1 MTIKKRL
8 EQLEKKYKP
17 APEINVQVAIVD
29 DISGEV
35 TILKTGE
42 VMSLEEY
49 EKRKNPD
56 AINIQ
61 VYGE

>member
-1 MTIKKRL
+1 MIKKRV
-8 EQLEKKYKP
+8 ERLEKRIKP
-17 APEINVQVAIVD
+17 APELTCQVVIID

-42 VMSLEEY
+42 VMTLEEY
-49 EKRKNPD
+49 EKTKNPD

>member
-17 APEINVQVAIVD
+17 APEINVQVALVD
-29 DISGEV
+29 DI
-35 TILKTGE
+35 TGE
-42 VMSLEEY
+42 VEILGTGEKMTLEEY

-56 AINIQ
+56 AVNIQ
-61 VYGE
+61 VYPV

>member
-8 EQLEKKYKP
+8 EQLEKKYRP

-49 EKRKNPD
+49 EKTKNPD